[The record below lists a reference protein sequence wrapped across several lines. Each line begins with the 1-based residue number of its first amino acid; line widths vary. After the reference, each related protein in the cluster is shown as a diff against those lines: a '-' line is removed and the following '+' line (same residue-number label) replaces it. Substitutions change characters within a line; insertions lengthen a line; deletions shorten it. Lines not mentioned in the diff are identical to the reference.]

1 MSQVSYSDQ
10 LTLPVRACDH
20 IQGSIGAPIVLVE
33 YGNYQCPNSGQAYG
47 IVKEIQRRLG
57 HQLCFVF
64 RHFPLTQIHPQAQ
77 KTAEA
82 AEVADEQ
89 GKFWQ
94 MHNTLFEHQQALAD
108 ADLVE
113 YAIVLGLNIPRFL
126 REMSG
131 HIYAE
136 RVQED
141 LRSGVTSGV
150 SGTPTFFINSF
161 RHRSTWSFERLLAA
175 IEEVGDTQRR

>member
-1 MSQVSYSDQ
+1 
-10 LTLPVRACDH
+10 
-20 IQGSIGAPIVLVE
+20 VLVQ
-33 YGNYQCPNSGQAYG
+33 YGNYQCPGSGQAYRS
-47 IVKEIQRRLG
+47 IKEIQQCLDN
-57 HQLCFVF
+57 QLCFVF
-64 RHFPLTQIHPQAQ
+64 RHFPLAHYCQAQ
-77 KTAEA
+77 KSAEA
-82 AEVADEQ
+82 AEVAAKQ

-113 YAIVLGLNIPRFL
+113 YAIALGLNIPRFL

-141 LRSGVTSGV
+141 WRSGVSSGV
-150 SGTPTFFINSF
+150 SGTPTFFINSV
-161 RHRSTWSFERLLAA
+161 RHSSAWNLERLIAA
-175 IEEVGDTQRR
+175 IAEVGDTQRRETAEQL